1 MTEFAWVKVY
11 ITKNIA
17 VEIKDDS
24 KESLDLAEQV
34 AYESI
39 ESDAGDV
46 VETSVFAICSKPVY
60 HMHDTIMIKE
70 YSGEGDE

>member
-1 MTEFAWVKVY
+1 MSEFAWVKVY

-24 KESLDLAEQV
+24 KEALDLAEQV

-39 ESDAGDV
+39 DSDDGEV
-46 VETSVFAICSKPVY
+46 IETSVFAICSKPLER
-60 HMHDTIMIKE
+60 MHETIMIEE
-70 YSGEGDE
+70 YIGEDDE